1 MARKNYTPREKEAYH
16 TNRVNNPH
24 VSDEKKLY
32 SQKWIDGF
40 HDKHAEFNFRSVS
53 YEIKCLKKD
62 KNTPRDH
69 KIMLNAYKNGLKT
82 NLDSQKRK

>member
-32 SQKWIDGF
+32 SKQWLDGF
-40 HDKHAEFNFRSVS
+40 HDKNAEFNFPGVCH
-53 YEIKCLKKD
+53 EINYRKKD
-62 KNTPRDH
+62 KDTPRNY
-69 KIMLNAYKNGLKT
+69 KIMLNAYKNGLKA